1 MKLLR
6 KLMLV
11 VAILVVINV
20 VVPPFTNSGCPTIQS
35 DFPAID

>member
-20 VVPPFTNSGCPTIQS
+20 VVPPISYPGGPSIQS
-35 DFPAID
+35 DFPEID